1 MQKKIGSLV
10 EVEVHFLRLT
20 MSNKKDT
27 KKNLVF
33 KNRKA
38 FHDFTI
44 MDTLEAGIMLE
55 GSEVK
60 AIRDGR
66 INLKDSFVRI
76 IKGEVFILNM
86 HISHLSTTHTTY
98 RPDERKDRKL
108 LLHSKQIAKLYSKV
122 TKDGITLIA
131 TKLYFNDKNMIK
143 VEVATA
149 QGKKLHDKRE
159 DMKAKTMQRETQQIL
174 KGIK

>member
-1 MQKKIGSLV
+1 MA
-10 EVEVHFLRLT
+10 
-20 MSNKKDT
+20 NNKDT

-44 MDTLEAGIMLE
+44 LETLEAGIVLE

-76 IKGEVFILNM
+76 IKGEVFLLNM

-98 RPDERKDRKL
+98 RPDEKKDRKL
-108 LLHSKQIAKLYSKV
+108 LLHSKQIDKIYTKV
-122 TKDGITLIA
+122 TKDGITIVAL
-131 TKLYFNDKNMIK
+131 KLYFNDKNMVK
-143 VEVATA
+143 VQIATA

-159 DMKAKTMQRETQQIL
+159 DLKAKTMLRETQQAL
-174 KGIK
+174 KNYK

>member
-1 MQKKIGSLV
+1 MA
-10 EVEVHFLRLT
+10 
-20 MSNKKDT
+20 NKDT

-33 KNRKA
+33 KNKKA

-44 MDTLEAGIMLE
+44 LETLEAGIMLE

-66 INLKDSFVRI
+66 VNLRDSFVRI
-76 IKGEVFILNM
+76 IKGEVFLLNM

-108 LLHSKQIAKLYSKV
+108 LLHSKQIDKLYVKV
-122 TKDGITLIA
+122 TKEGIAIVPL
-131 TKLYFNDKNMIK
+131 KLYFNDKNMLK
-143 VEVATA
+143 VQIATA
-149 QGKKLHDKRE
+149 EGKKLHDKRE
-159 DMKAKTMQRETQQIL
+159 DLKAKTMLRETQQIL
-174 KGIK
+174 KSYK

>member
-1 MQKKIGSLV
+1 
-10 EVEVHFLRLT
+10 

-44 MDTLEAGIMLE
+44 LETLEAGIMLE

-60 AIRDGR
+60 AIREGR

-108 LLHSKQIAKLYSKV
+108 LLHEKQIVKLYSKV
-122 TKDGITLIA
+122 TKDGITIIA

-159 DMKAKTMQRETQQIL
+159 DLKAKTMQRETQQIL

>member
-1 MQKKIGSLV
+1 MA
-10 EVEVHFLRLT
+10 
-20 MSNKKDT
+20 NNKDT

-44 MDTLEAGIMLE
+44 LDTLEAGIILE

-60 AIRDGR
+60 AIREGR

-98 RPDERKDRKL
+98 RPDEKKDRKL
-108 LLHSKQIAKLYSKV
+108 LLHSKQLAKLYTKV

-159 DMKAKTMQRETQQIL
+159 DLKIKTMQRETQQIL